1 MHYIDECDLEIVHQK
16 IAFFV
21 LSALLLLPIISQA
34 SGHALFNSAE
44 STIGDNR
51 VQVATDPE
59 FPQAGQKAKIRMHV
73 TDRDL
78 NDVKQFVV
86 GIRIFYDDIQV
97 DGIPPQ
103 SIDGGYWDFDYT
115 FEKPGNHVFRVDIYG
130 EDNKA
135 ITHTFN
141 MSTQSPFGYIFFYV
155 ILSGATGAAVI
166 FGYIYLPKR
175 IKRKT

>member
-1 MHYIDECDLEIVHQK
+1 MRQK
-16 IAFFV
+16 IAFFAFSV
-21 LSALLLLPIISQA
+21 LLLFPIINQA

-44 STIGDNR
+44 STIGNNR
-51 VQVATDPE
+51 VQIATNPE
-59 FPQAGQKAKIRMHV
+59 IPAAGQKAKILMHV
-73 TDRDL
+73 TDLDL

-86 GIRIFYDDIQV
+86 GVRIFYDDKQV

-103 SIDGGYWDFDYT
+103 SVDGGYWDFDYT
-115 FEKPGNHVFRVDIYG
+115 FDEPGNHIFRVDLYDENG
-130 EDNKA
+130 KA

-155 ILSGATGAAVI
+155 IMSGAVGAAII

-175 IKRKT
+175 IRKSKV